1 MLFHPTEKKPA
12 HSFSGGIISMNLNL
26 PKKNT
31 FWAAVIITAI
41 GWLVYVV
48 HLIAQFII
56 HVQILHLQMIAFVLV
71 SIAFVLL
78 CAGLLYKNF

>member
-1 MLFHPTEKKPA
+1 MEIMK
-12 HSFSGGIISMNLNL
+12 LNP

-31 FWAAVIITAI
+31 FWAAVIITAA
-41 GWLVYVV
+41 GWLVYAI

-71 SIAFVLL
+71 SVAVVLL
-78 CAGLLYKNF
+78 CLGLTLKGL